1 MEEEERDDLLEMAHF
16 GDVDASKGSVRDE
29 ENERKRKF
37 KFDLNLMY
45 NRLATYIHTSPLFI
59 LTLTVE
65 LLKLISPSEKKIWN
79 SLQ

>member
-1 MEEEERDDLLEMAHF
+1 MEMAHF
-16 GDVDASKGSVRDE
+16 GDVDASKGSVRE

-65 LLKLISPSEKKIWN
+65 LLKLISPREKKIWN
-79 SLQ
+79 SLK

>member
-16 GDVDASKGSVRDE
+16 GDVDASKGSVRG
-29 ENERKRKF
+29 ENERKRKL

-65 LLKLISPSEKKIWN
+65 LLKLISPREKKIWN
-79 SLQ
+79 SLK

>member
-1 MEEEERDDLLEMAHF
+1 MAHF
-16 GDVDASKGSVRDE
+16 GDVDASKGSVRE

-65 LLKLISPSEKKIWN
+65 LLKLISPREKKIWN
-79 SLQ
+79 SSK